1 MSVAGFRREP
11 RSQHGFPSPS
21 ASISLWGTKPA
32 IMLAQAEWSWG
43 RGWGRENKRLE
54 NFLALG
60 AFDLPQGKFLERRM
74 GWLAVVREELG

>member
-1 MSVAGFRREP
+1 
-11 RSQHGFPSPS
+11 
-21 ASISLWGTKPA
+21 
-32 IMLAQAEWSWG
+32 MLAQAEWSWG